1 MKDGRGHTALY
12 WACMK
17 GHTDTTRL
25 LVEHNAVV
33 DMKNGNGC
41 TVLDY
46 ARRCGHTDIVRL
58 LEQHRANRS

>member
-1 MKDGRGHTALY
+1 
-12 WACMK
+12 MK